1 MTDENLA
8 LARDFT
14 AALNAKLREI
24 EPRYR
29 YTLTVGRR
37 YAKILR
43 EDMYVTSYGG
53 SVYAFVDLETGGLLK
68 AAGWSS
74 PAKGVRYDLT
84 DPETFA
90 LAVRNADLFGGF
102 LYRRR

>member
-1 MTDENLA
+1 MTVKNLG

-14 AALNAKLREI
+14 AALDAKLREV

-37 YAKILR
+37 YAKIIR
-43 EDMYVTSYGG
+43 EDTSVTSYGG
-53 SVYAFVDLETGGLLK
+53 SVYAFIDLDTGGLLK
-68 AAGWSS
+68 AEGWSK

-102 LYRRR
+102 LYLRH